1 MDFPTRVL
9 FVRQRSQFANTLRGN
24 LAEYGIV
31 LVEGVVQFRP
41 MIASFDEV
49 AVDLP
54 AQIVS
59 LCQAYINQI
68 TFLNE
73 RIGALDHENKGR
85 AKTD

>member
-9 FVRQRSQFANTLRGN
+9 FVRQRSQFVNTLRGN

-31 LVEGVVQFRP
+31 VVEGVVQFRR

-59 LCQAYINQI
+59 LFQAYINQI
-68 TFLNE
+68 AFLNE
-73 RIGALDHENKGR
+73 RIGALDHERIGR

>member
-1 MDFPTRVL
+1 
-9 FVRQRSQFANTLRGN
+9 
-24 LAEYGIV
+24 
-31 LVEGVVQFRP
+31 

-59 LCQAYINQI
+59 LFQAYINQI
-68 TFLNE
+68 AFLNE
-73 RIGALDHENKGR
+73 RIGALDHERIGR